1 MFERLKQNKY
11 FYLTL
16 ICLFLVSSYVG
27 SQYGDAFKP
36 NDEYAL
42 IKDYLL
48 NDSPLYGYNRPK
60 IWIHTKYEYNSR
72 RWKSF
77 QSRSS
82 HDLNQ
87 PYIHLTIKTIIDH
100 CGDDFHICL
109 IDDNTFS
116 KLIPSWSETNLATI
130 AEPMKSQLRQIGLAE
145 LVYYYGGIVLP
156 NSFVCSRPLKPFYES
171 AIADNKPFVCESI
184 NRNENLL
191 KNPQRLLFL
200 PDTYIMGAPKHSE
213 TIKELVEYLK
223 KRNQTPHFS
232 SDRDFLG
239 DTSQWCMNAIRDQKM
254 TLVGG
259 EYVGVKTA
267 KRKPILLDNLME
279 EEYLD
284 LHPDCVGIYIPD
296 AELLSRKKY
305 QWFAVLST
313 DDLVNTNMA
322 ITKYLK
328 IALVNGSNDTYSNPS
343 SEQPSISAI

>member
-1 MFERLKQNKY
+1 MFEKLRENKY

-16 ICLFLVSSYVG
+16 ICLFLVSSYIG

-48 NDSPLYGYNRPK
+48 NDSPLYGFNRPK
-60 IWIHTKYEYNSR
+60 IWIHTKYEYNAR

-82 HDLNQ
+82 YDLNQ

-116 KLIPSWSETNLATI
+116 KLIPSWADINLASV
-130 AEPMKSQLRQIGLAE
+130 AEPMKSQLRQVGLAE
-145 LVYYYGGIVLP
+145 LVYYYGGMVLP
-156 NSFVCSRPLKPFYES
+156 NTFVCSRSLKPFYES
-171 AIADNKPFVCESI
+171 ATSDNQPFVCEAV

-191 KNPQRLLFL
+191 KNPQRLAFL
-200 PDTYIMGAPKHSE
+200 PDTYIMGSQKNSE

-223 KRNQTPHFS
+223 KRNKSPHFS

-259 EYVGVKTA
+259 EYVGVKNA
-267 KRKPILLDNLME
+267 KGKPILLDHLME

-284 LHPDCVGIYIPD
+284 LHKDCVGIYIPEN
-296 AELLSRKKY
+296 ELLSRKKH
-305 QWFAVLST
+305 QWFAVMST
-313 DDLVNTNMA
+313 DDLMNTNMA
-322 ITKYLK
+322 ITKYIK
-328 IALVNGSNDTYSNPS
+328 IALVDGSNDMYSNPS
-343 SEQPSISAI
+343 SEEKSVSAI